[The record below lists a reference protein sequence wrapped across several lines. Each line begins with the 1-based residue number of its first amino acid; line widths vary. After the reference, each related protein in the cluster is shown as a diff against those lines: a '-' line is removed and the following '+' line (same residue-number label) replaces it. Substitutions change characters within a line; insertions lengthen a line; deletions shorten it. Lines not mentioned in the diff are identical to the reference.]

1 MNPPPPSSS
10 ENGVRAPRI
19 LTALCGLLLDRA
31 SREAVLGDLDEG
43 YATVHRRRGV
53 RAAGWWYAVQAF
65 RSVVSCRITGRRR
78 GDERS
83 FDQEPGARP
92 SLRDLLRPALRQFRD
107 HPLYAFACVS
117 TLALAVGASCVS
129 FAVVKRAFFD
139 PLPYR
144 DDHELV
150 SLLTIVEGASSPV
163 SSHVLADL
171 RASNPPLVEFAPIRP
186 AAGAFATADS
196 TENIGLSFVD
206 ADYFTLV
213 GAAPA
218 IGRVWTAQEPDAIVI
233 SAGFWNDK
241 LGRRADVIG
250 NSITVDGRA
259 RLIVGVMPQGYKP
272 PYFSMTEA
280 WAPID
285 MPTLLADIRTRRT
298 LTVLARRSSQATQ
311 ADLDAYMALFSKQME
326 QRFPQMHGGQSWVAR
341 PLRGELVG
349 SARPALLGT
358 AGAAA
363 LLLLIVGANI
373 AGLSTAHAIAIRHQL
388 AVRAAL
394 GATRRR
400 LFVGQLVDSLV
411 LATAG
416 SLAGI
421 WIASGLVTLVS
432 RYQQFFLAGLPPISL
447 DAATVAG
454 GLTAGLLIGL
464 TAALLP
470 RSVVNAAPS
479 DALRTARGSS
489 ADGRVTM
496 TRASLVIAQVAI
508 ALVLLV
514 GAGLLVRTVAH
525 LSERELG
532 FDSDGLVWLQVTLPG
547 RKYQSEES
555 QIQFERDVLER
566 LRHIPGVK
574 SAIASVGFPLWGGM
588 MAGLAQKGDSPTT
601 PRREVAYLSV
611 APNFVRDVGARVIAG
626 RDLLP
631 TDDLNATRVVV
642 INETMARMFWPN
654 GDALNAEIKIGPG
667 SPNDRWI
674 TVVGIMADM
683 RAHGLT
689 QEIRPTAFGT
699 TWQYSWPRRHLAVR
713 LAGLPPPSLAADLKA
728 AVHGLDPTVAIGA
741 ITTAEQNLTN
751 AMARHRL
758 VMLAL
763 SVFGGVA
770 LILCISGLYAVVV
783 LNSQQRRREY
793 AIRVALG
800 AQRGGVRWMVV
811 RQALFLAVAGAATGL
826 VVAALGTQAL
836 QGLLHGVQP
845 IDVPTF
851 VLAGVTLLVLA
862 MLAAWQPARQAER
875 VDPVEALRAE

>member
-1 MNPPPPSSS
+1 MNPPRLP
-10 ENGVRAPRI
+10 ENDVRPPRI
-19 LTALCGLLLDRA
+19 LTALCGLLLDHG

-43 YATVHRRRGV
+43 YANVHRRGV
-53 RAAGWWYAVQAF
+53 WAARWWYAVQAL

-78 GDERS
+78 ADERL
-83 FDQEPGARP
+83 FDEEPGARP
-92 SLRDLLRPALRQFRD
+92 NLRDLLRPALRQFRD

-129 FAVVKRAFFD
+129 FAVVKRAFLD

-150 SLLTIVEGASSPV
+150 SLMTVMDGSSGPV
-163 SSHVLADL
+163 SPHVLVDL

-186 AAGAFATADS
+186 TGAAFTTADS
-196 TENIGLSFVD
+196 TETIAVSYVD
-206 ADYFTLV
+206 LEYFTLV
-213 GAAPA
+213 GVAPA
-218 IGRVWTAQEPDAIVI
+218 QGRVWTRQEPDAIVV
-233 SAGFWNDK
+233 STGFWINK
-241 LGRRADVIG
+241 LGRRPDVVG
-250 NSITVDGRA
+250 TAITVDGRA
-259 RLIVGVMPQGYKP
+259 RTIVGVMPHDYKP
-272 PYFSMTEA
+272 PYFSITDA

-285 MPTLLADIRTRRT
+285 MPALLADIRTRRT
-298 LTVLARRSSQATQ
+298 LTVLARRAPDATPS
-311 ADLDAYMALFSKQME
+311 DLGAYMALFSRQVQE
-326 QRFPQMHGGQSWVAR
+326 RFPQMHAGQTWAAK
-341 PLRGELVG
+341 PLRGEIVG
-349 SARPALLGT
+349 SAQPALLGT

-373 AGLSTAHAIAIRHQL
+373 AGLSTAHAMSMRHQL

-411 LATAG
+411 LAAAG
-416 SLAGI
+416 SLAGV
-421 WIASGLVTLVS
+421 WIASGLIELVAQ
-432 RYQQFFLAGLPPISL
+432 YQQYFLAGLPSITL
-447 DAATVAG
+447 DAATVSG
-454 GLTAGLLIGL
+454 GLLAGLVIGL

-470 RSVVNAAPS
+470 RSVVNAAPGE
-479 DALRTARGSS
+479 ALRSARGSS
-489 ADGRVTM
+489 ADVKVTT
-496 TRASLVIAQVAI
+496 TRAALVVAQVAI

-532 FDSDGLVWLQVTLPG
+532 FDSDGLAWLQVTLPG
-547 RKYQSEES
+547 QRYQSPES
-555 QIQFERDVLER
+555 QIQFESDVLDR
-566 LRHIPGVK
+566 LRHMPGVK

-588 MAGLAQKGDSPTT
+588 MAGLAMKSDGPTT

-611 APNFVRDVGARVIAG
+611 APNFVRDVGARLVAG

-631 TDDLNATRVVV
+631 SDNLNTTRVVV
-642 INETMARMFWPN
+642 INETMAQMFWPK
-654 GDALNAEIKIGPG
+654 GDALNAEVQIGPG
-667 SPNDRWI
+667 SPNERWI

-699 TWQYSWPRRHLAVR
+699 TRQYSWPRRHLAVR
-713 LAGLPPPSLAADLKA
+713 FAGAPPPTLAADLKA
-728 AVHGLDPTVAIGA
+728 VVHGLDPTVAIGV

-770 LILCISGLYAVVV
+770 LVLCISGLYAVIV

-811 RQALFLAVAGAATGL
+811 RQALFLALAGALTGV

-851 VLAGVTLLVLA
+851 IFAGLTLLVLA